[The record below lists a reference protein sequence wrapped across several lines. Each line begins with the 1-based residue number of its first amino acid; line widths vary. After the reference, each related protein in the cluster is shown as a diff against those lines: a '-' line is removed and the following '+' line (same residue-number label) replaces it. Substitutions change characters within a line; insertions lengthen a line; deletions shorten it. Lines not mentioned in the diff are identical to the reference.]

1 MRKKKN
7 EFVFTIG
14 FKEKDP
20 EHVRVVKMLNEMDTK
35 NQFIVDAIL
44 CYVDS
49 GYQNL
54 RPWNILGPAVR
65 ANDTERP
72 APPEEGSPASSD
84 AEPDKNWDMEDDDIN
99 GIMQS
104 LQAFRG

>member
-20 EHVRVVKMLNEMDTK
+20 EHIRVVKMLNEMDSK

-49 GYQNL
+49 GYMNMK
-54 RPWNILGPAVR
+54 PWNILPA
-65 ANDTERP
+65 TKERELLLTSLELSDSQVQSTRKTSEL
-72 APPEEGSPASSD
+72 EE
-84 AEPDKNWDMEDDDIN
+84 DME
-99 GIMQS
+99 GILQS
-104 LQAFRG
+104 LQAFRCD